1 MQVKGVRGVVKV
13 GPHVAASLIS
23 WSLETV
29 APETYEFT
37 ARLGTVDRFWITQAP
52 HDLRLTLGAS
62 TWICRGVLL
71 NVAGD
76 HASAC
81 VPRPE
86 RI

>member
-1 MQVKGVRGVVKV
+1 MQVTGVRGVVKV

-29 APETYEFT
+29 APEQYEFT
-37 ARLGTVDRFWITQAP
+37 GRLSAVDRFWITQHP
-52 HDLRLTLGAS
+52 QELRLAVGTS
-62 TWICRGVLL
+62 TWIVRGVLL

-76 HASAC
+76 HATAC

>member
-1 MQVKGVRGVVKV
+1 MQVTGVRGVVKV

-29 APETYEFT
+29 APESYEFT
-37 ARLGTVDRFWITQAP
+37 GQLSEVDRYWITQTP
-52 HDLRLTLGAS
+52 QDLRLVMGSS

-76 HASAC
+76 HATAC

-86 RI
+86 RV